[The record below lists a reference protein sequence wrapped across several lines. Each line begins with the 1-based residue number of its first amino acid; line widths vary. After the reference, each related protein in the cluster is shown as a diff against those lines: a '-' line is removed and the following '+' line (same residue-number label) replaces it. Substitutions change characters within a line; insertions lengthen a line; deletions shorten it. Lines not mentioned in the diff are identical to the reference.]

1 MTLCRAASRGRPL
14 HPARG
19 ASPRDPSSVST
30 RRQSEETP
38 HNSGGPPSP
47 LRSPSPADYRDFVE
61 PKSVSRENFRAR
73 HSRHRIK
80 TTRVTFTR
88 PDVSRNKNTRPS
100 SATRPPVR
108 HPTPNTAH
116 DHQPTQ
122 SHARKA
128 GRTANAP
135 RRTTGT
141 RTRPAA
147 HANAKAHAHAA
158 ASTLLE
164 QRPRAQEP
172 ARSQAWRPAAQ
183 QKTKKGDSADLGDL
197 ADTEFHKSGFTVSGA
212 APHGSFLA
220 RLAHADRA
228 GAKGAG
234 RPQESAQPSRTAFIF
249 PAPRRRRR
257 RRRASLRPYNVDV
270 MQSAPPDPQGIQ
282 QTRGAAAPPGA
293 VKQRRLLCITLH
305 YRE

>member
-38 HNSGGPPSP
+38 HNTGGPPSP

-88 PDVSRNKNTRPS
+88 PDISRDKNTRPS

-128 GRTANAP
+128 GRTTSAP

-172 ARSQAWRPAAQ
+172 ARSQARRPAAQ
-183 QKTKKGDSADLGDL
+183 QKTKKGDSADLEDLGDIEL
-197 ADTEFHKSGFTVSGA
+197 HKTGFTVSERRRTA
-212 APHGSFLA
+212 RSSHAWRTQTEPERKEPARRRSPHSQ
-220 RLAHADRA
+220 
-228 GAKGAG
+228 AG
-234 RPQESAQPSRTAFIF
+234 RPSF
-249 PAPRRRRR
+249 
-257 RRRASLRPYNVDV
+257 SLRL
-270 MQSAPPDPQGIQ
+270 
-282 QTRGAAAPPGA
+282 GA
-293 VKQRRLLCITLH
+293 VAGAGARVSGPIT
-305 YRE
+305 